1 MSERKHYALAGLLH
15 DIGKFGQRADGN
27 YYNSE
32 ELSPQSKELADK
44 ICPKSKAG
52 FYTHQH
58 VIWTND
64 FLEKF
69 KDKFKNASLYG
80 NGENNMF
87 NLACYHHLPSTLE
100 QAIITMADHWS
111 SGIDRNTEMVSEK
124 IEKQGRYK
132 FKTQPI
138 VSIFNELR
146 TNTSPNGIGL
156 GVYGHDIEALSISD
170 NIFPT
175 QVSSLNI
182 SLKYK
187 ELYRKFEN
195 DFSKIKTT
203 NDIGFIETV
212 CTLLKMYTS
221 YIPASTM
228 DYPDSSLFEHMKIT
242 GAFADCFSAYL
253 EEFPAAFSYSK
264 GGKIK
269 LNDNYFPVLMV
280 CGDISGIQSFIYNIS
295 NKSAMKGLKGRSFYI
310 QMMAEAYSRKILEQT
325 GATQINSI
333 YAAGGKFYLLLPN
346 TTATNSILEE
356 VSKEIQSALWKEHK
370 GKLSLN
376 IGKIAFKL
384 KEFSGELKVIID
396 KDNDKFEIGELWKL
410 LSEKTTNAK
419 KIQFDFI
426 IQNQFEQMFSP
437 FGTGGDIMSCSVT
450 GEELNSDESVQLQIE
465 DIEQGDASNVVS
477 PSVYNQ
483 IQIGSSLYGA
493 AYLVKYKD
501 EKKEGFTIPAAG
513 NWQLIQKSDYFHS
526 INSIIKIAFEN
537 NFIDL
542 EINSEIEKNA
552 GKSFRYYGGIQM
564 AQINNKIATLEDLCK
579 IDSGVTDKLG
589 VLRMDVDFL
598 GQLFMNG
605 FQKETAS
612 FSKLASMSWQF
623 DQFFSGYVNVL
634 LKKESYSKNVNIIY
648 SGGDDLFAVGR
659 WDKIIDFSVDL
670 RNDFKKFVCN
680 RNDITLSAG
689 VAIVGPRFPIAKAAV
704 YAEDAEKMAKS
715 HIYEGK
721 EKDAINIFGISLNWE
736 DEIPFVIEF
745 KNDLINWIQVDKL
758 ISRGLLMKL
767 FNYYDSYKLGNLDW
781 RWQSAYTMS
790 RYYKNVNNQDSRTVI
805 EIIKSLLFTGKYKNQ
820 PATIRFE
827 AIIAACRWAELLT
840 KN

>member
-1 MSERKHYALAGLLH
+1 MLNSRLFAIAGLLH
-15 DIGKFGQRADGN
+15 DIGKFAQRADGS
-27 YYNSE
+27 YYESE
-32 ELSPQSKELADK
+32 DLSTQSKELADK

-69 KDKFKNASLYG
+69 KEKFTNSNLYG
-80 NGENNMF
+80 KGENNMF
-87 NLACYHHLPSTLE
+87 NLASYHHSPSTLE
-100 QAIITMADHWS
+100 QAIITVADHWS

-132 FKTQPI
+132 FKSQPI

-146 TNTSPNGIGL
+146 TSKSPNGIGL
-156 GVYGHDIEALSISD
+156 GVYGHDIQALSISD
-170 NIFPT
+170 NIFPSK
-175 QVSSLNI
+175 VSDLDI
-182 SLKYK
+182 IDKYK
-187 ELYRKFEN
+187 VLYQKFEN
-195 DFSKIKTT
+195 EFSKIKTT
-203 NDIGFIETV
+203 SENGFIETV
-212 CTLLKMYTS
+212 YNLLKIYTS

-242 GAFADCFSAYL
+242 GAFAHCISAYA
-253 EEFPAAFSYSK
+253 EEFPNALSYSK

-269 LNDNYFPVLMV
+269 INDDHFPVLMV

-310 QMMAEAYSRKILEQT
+310 QIMAEAYSRKILEKT
-325 GATQINSI
+325 GTTQINSI

-346 TTATNSILEE
+346 TTSTNSILEE
-356 VSKEIQSALWKEHK
+356 VSKEIQLALWEEHK

-376 IGKIAFKL
+376 VGKIAFKL
-384 KEFSGELKVIID
+384 KEFSGQLKVIIE
-396 KDNDKFEIGELWKL
+396 NDDHNYEIGELWKL
-410 LSEKTTNAK
+410 LSEKTTEAK
-419 KIQFDFI
+419 KQRFDFI
-426 IQNQFEQMFSP
+426 IQNEFDKIFSP

-450 GEELNSDESVQLQIE
+450 GEELNPEESIQLKSE
-465 DIEQGDASNVVS
+465 DVEQGDNSTAVSN
-477 PSVYNQ
+477 SVFNQ

-493 AYLVKYKD
+493 NYLIKCKD
-501 EKKEGFTIPAAG
+501 DKKDGFVIPAAG
-513 NWQLIQKSDYFHS
+513 NWQLLKKGDHFHS
-526 INSIIKIAFEN
+526 IDSIIKISFQGT
-537 NFIDL
+537 FIDL
-542 EINSEIEKNA
+542 DINSEIEKNA

-564 AQINNKIATLEDLCK
+564 AEINNKILTLEDLCK
-579 IDSGVTDKLG
+579 TDSHDTEKLG

-612 FSKLASMSWQF
+612 FSKLASMSSQF

-634 LKKESYSKNVNIIY
+634 LKKDLYSKNVNIIF

-659 WDKIIDFSVDL
+659 WDKLIDFCIEL

-689 VAIVGPRFPIAKAAV
+689 IAIVVPKFPIAKAAAK
-704 YAEDAEKMAKS
+704 AEDAEKMAKGYV
-715 HIYEGK
+715 YEGI
-721 EKDAINIFGISLNWE
+721 EKDALNIFGISLNWQ
-736 DEIPFVIEF
+736 DEVPFVIEF
-745 KNDLINWIQVDKL
+745 KNDLINWIDVSSM

-767 FNYYDSYKLGNLDW
+767 FEYYDSYKSGNVEW

-790 RYYKNVNNQDSRTVI
+790 RYHKNQKNIEAKEVI
-805 EIIKSLLFTGKYKNQ
+805 DLIKALLFTGNYKNQ
-820 PATIRFE
+820 YANIRFE

-840 KN
+840 KK